1 MMNFK
6 RFVKTFSQLIFF
18 SFLVFFWFGWLNPL
32 YVLANLFLTNHHE
45 EHVKT
50 SVHLLVLHDA
60 KLMAFLS
67 QQENLSW
74 TQTAVDYSALILPTI
89 IMPRNLG
96 LLLRRSME
104 SSISPGTRR
113 WRSAGAGSPRCKMPS
128 PLCNNSSTTYCL
140 LDHQKQSTWIDMQ
153 FTCTCRCLPRAT
165 SSRTSSS
172 GQGSRPPET
181 SWLYPCTEK
190 YFFYDLNHNNLTKM
204 KSLWT
209 KNLFSW
215 LQSMF
220 LS

>member
-1 MMNFK
+1 MPSIWQKLREEEIEKEYKGNELFLEFLCKMLAKQNKMMNFK

-113 WRSAGAGSPRCKMPS
+113 WRSAGSGSSALQNAVS
-128 PLCNNSSTTYCL
+128 PLQQQFHNILPSWSSKAIHLNRHAIHLYMQMSSPCSL
-140 LDHQKQSTWIDMQ
+140 FPHQ
-153 FTCTCRCLPRAT
+153 
-165 SSRTSSS
+165 
-172 GQGSRPPET
+172 
-181 SWLYPCTEK
+181 
-190 YFFYDLNHNNLTKM
+190 
-204 KSLWT
+204 
-209 KNLFSW
+209 
-215 LQSMF
+215 
-220 LS
+220 